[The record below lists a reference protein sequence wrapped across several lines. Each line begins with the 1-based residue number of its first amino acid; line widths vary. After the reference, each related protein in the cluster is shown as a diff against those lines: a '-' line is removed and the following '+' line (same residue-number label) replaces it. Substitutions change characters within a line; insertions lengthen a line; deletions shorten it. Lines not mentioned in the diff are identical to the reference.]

1 MSYLLRYTEHNNV
14 HLGGNDMTHQVRSFV
29 LHVAT
34 KVNVYQLLAL
44 TLALGAVIMGYPTGG
59 GGGVG

>member
-1 MSYLLRYTEHNNV
+1 MANQARNFMFRVT
-14 HLGGNDMTHQVRSFV
+14 
-29 LHVAT
+29 T
-34 KVNVYQLLAL
+34 KANVYQLLAL

>member
-1 MSYLLRYTEHNNV
+1 MSYLPRYTKQNIQ
-14 HLGGNDMTHQVRSFV
+14 LGGNDMANEARNFMFRVV
-29 LHVAT
+29 T

-44 TLALGAVIMGYPTGG
+44 SLALSAVIVGMPTGG

>member
-1 MSYLLRYTEHNNV
+1 MDN
-14 HLGGNDMTHQVRSFV
+14 QVRDFMFRV
-29 LHVAT
+29 TT

-44 TLALGAVIMGYPTGG
+44 TLALGVVIMGYPTGG